1 MDPHTLPTDTGS
13 NDVVPDMRAGDSLF
27 GPYDSEPNQPVE
39 SLDPTRS
46 TSVEAATHTT
56 PTTETPREV
65 EVVEQD
71 SLPVDDPVQRLY
83 DAYHASYAHP
93 ISETSA
99 HMQHA
104 LALAHALLLR
114 HYPEFQDYLVEPAA
128 LGPFSDYGMNFRL
141 KKSDE
146 PDSDPD
152 APQRKKPK
160 RPTKA
165 TTIHCSY
172 EASWHSIRRC
182 NMAAFVVKQRVSGV
196 EEEAGTSKDEGA
208 ETSSYRAHTYLV
220 IILDDLTTFLRW
232 SRDNEIVR
240 GDALSDLLGVLGRI
254 DQGHGMLFFGP
265 RLELYQYDA
274 SNDKMPVKPYQHPH
288 WRMDMR
294 TMSLAAVEEVMGG
307 FAAQTVVHQ
316 DDV

>member
-1 MDPHTLPTDTGS
+1 MEPHTLPTDTGP
-13 NDVVPDMRAGDSLF
+13 NDAVPDMRAGDSLF
-27 GPYDSEPNQPVE
+27 GPYDSEPDQPTE
-39 SLDPTRS
+39 IPEPARS
-46 TSVEAATHTT
+46 TSVEHTTHTT
-56 PTTETPREV
+56 PATGPHAVTETPPET
-65 EVVEQD
+65 EPEEKS
-71 SLPVDDPVQRLY
+71 SLPVDDQTLY

-104 LALAHALLLR
+104 KALAHALLQR
-114 HYPEFQDYLVEPAA
+114 HYPESQDYLVEPAA
-128 LGPFSDYGMNFRL
+128 LGPFSDYGINFRL

-152 APQRKKPK
+152 TPPLKKPK

-172 EASWHSIRRC
+172 EAPWHSIGLH
-182 NMAAFVVKQRVSGV
+182 NMAAFVVKQRVKGV
-196 EEEAGTSKDEGA
+196 GTSE
-208 ETSSYRAHTYLV
+208 YRTHTGLV
-220 IILDDLTTFLRW
+220 VMLDDLATFYRW

-240 GDALSDLLGVLGRI
+240 GDVLSDLLGVIGRV

-274 SNDKMPVKPYQHPH
+274 SDDKTPVKPHQHPN

-294 TMSLAAVEEVMGG
+294 TTSLAAVDKVLSS
-307 FAAQTVVHQ
+307 FAAQAVVHQ
-316 DDV
+316 EAV